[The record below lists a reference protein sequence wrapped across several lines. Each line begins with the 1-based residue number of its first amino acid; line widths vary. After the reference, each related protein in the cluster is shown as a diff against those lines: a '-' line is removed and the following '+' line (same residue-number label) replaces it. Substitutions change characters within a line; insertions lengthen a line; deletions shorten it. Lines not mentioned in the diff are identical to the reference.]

1 MPPRPPTHLPRLF
14 ERAQVAALGSVVFSS
29 GGVVPSL
36 GWSVE
41 ESLDTHEWKEGD
53 WWRPAARDE
62 EAPVPGSDDET
73 SAGSVGSAAADVPDA
88 PDASSVGSASAVPA
102 ARDASPSEEWKIVAF
117 ASHNYLAITERW
129 YDRLTDLGYTE
140 HVVAAMDEAL
150 FDALAAKGYRVEDHV
165 VSPSE
170 KLEPGE
176 PVPGWGRHLWKL
188 WRYRLSYALRQT
200 QLGKNV
206 FLVDVDTM
214 WNRYVPL
221 RDLFDGETRDRNSD
235 VFLSQGTVYPP
246 DVYDVWGF
254 VGCMGSVAFRAT
266 AGAQTLLRQAIRA
279 CAEGSSCDDQV
290 AVDRA
295 LARKYDVR
303 WDRDK
308 GVGVGE
314 LGGGVAGSKHD
325 LDGKEVVADL
335 GEHVN
340 TAVSLRDGDV
350 TGHGGGAP
358 AGESRETVSTETAI
372 ETRTPGSKVFEPKIT
387 VRMWPKPFVFRST
400 MKDVRRVAADEAA
413 ALARAPGAPR
423 GAGTCL
429 GQAQSEDVLPTFN
442 EDHSVDFSRPFIVA
456 PAVAKDGEEKIEAW
470 DKFQRFCFVI
480 GTPAFLREALPS
492 PGPPGQTTRLPGKT
506 LARNLEEDQHV

>member
-1 MPPRPPTHLPRLF
+1 M
-14 ERAQVAALGSVVFSS
+14 QVATLGSVVASS

-36 GWSVE
+36 GWSVA
-41 ESLDTHEWKEGD
+41 ESLDTHQWKEGD

-62 EAPVPGSDDET
+62 QAPTPRADDRP
-73 SAGSVGSAAADVPDA
+73 SAGTLGGAAADVGDVETRARDA
-88 PDASSVGSASAVPA
+88 DSKGASSVGSVNDS
-102 ARDASPSEEWKIVAF
+102 RWKIVAF

-129 YDRLTDLGYTE
+129 YDRLTSLGYTE

-170 KLEPGE
+170 KPEPGE

-200 QLGKNV
+200 QLGVNV

-214 WNRYVPL
+214 WNRHVPL
-221 RDLFDGETRDRNSD
+221 RDLFDGSERDTKSD

-246 DVYDVWGF
+246 DVFDKWGF

-266 AGAQTLLRQAIRA
+266 PAAQTLLRQAIRA
-279 CAEGSSCDDQV
+279 CAEGASCDDQV

-295 LARKYDVR
+295 LARKYDIQ
-303 WDRDK
+303 WDRDA
-308 GVGVGE
+308 GTGVGE
-314 LGGGVAGSKHD
+314 MGASAASAAARRAASD
-325 LDGKEVVADL
+325 DG

-340 TAVSLRDGDV
+340 AAVALRDGDV
-350 TGHGGGAP
+350 TGHGRG
-358 AGESRETVSTETAI
+358 SVSFETNASDGSF
-372 ETRTPGSKVFEPKIT
+372 RSPGSKVFEPRVV
-387 VRMWPKPFVFRST
+387 VRVWPKPFVFRST
-400 MKDVRRVAADEAA
+400 MKDVRRVEEDEAA
-413 ALARAPGAPR
+413 ALASAPGAPS

-429 GQAQSEDVLPTFN
+429 GQARFDPSSRDA
-442 EDHSVDFSRPFIVA
+442 VDFSRPFIVA

-480 GTPAFLREALPS
+480 GTEAFLREALPE
-492 PGPPGQTTRLPGKT
+492 PPPPGHITRLPGQT
-506 LARNLEEDQHV
+506 R

>member
-1 MPPRPPTHLPRLF
+1 M
-14 ERAQVAALGSVVFSS
+14 VASS

-41 ESLDTHEWKEGD
+41 ESLDTHQWKEGD

-62 EAPVPGSDDET
+62 EARVPGSDDGT
-73 SAGSVGSAAADVPDA
+73 SAGSVGSAAVPGVPDA

-102 ARDASPSEEWKIVAF
+102 ARDASPSEAWKIVAF

-129 YDRLTDLGYTE
+129 YDRLTSLGYTE

-221 RDLFDGETRDRNSD
+221 RALFDGDERDRNAD

-266 AGAQTLLRQAIRA
+266 PAAQTLLRQAIRA

-295 LARKYDVR
+295 LARKYDVL
-303 WDRDK
+303 WDRDA

-314 LGGGVAGSKHD
+314 LGGGVRSK
-325 LDGKEVVADL
+325 DGVGEKEVVADL

-350 TGHGGGAP
+350 TGHGGGAA
-358 AGESRETVSTETAI
+358 AGDARSVSTERTFSTETAVD
-372 ETRTPGSKVFEPKIT
+372 ERTGNPGSKVFEPKIT

-413 ALARAPGAPR
+413 ALARAPGARR

-429 GQAQSEDVLPTFN
+429 GQTQSEDVLPTVH
-442 EDHSVDFSRPFIVA
+442 EDQSVDFSRPFIVA

-480 GTPAFLREALPS
+480 GTDAFLREALPS
-492 PGPPGQTTRLPGKT
+492 PGPPGQTTRLPGKP

>member
-1 MPPRPPTHLPRLF
+1 MD
-14 ERAQVAALGSVVFSS
+14 
-29 GGVVPSL
+29 
-36 GWSVE
+36 
-41 ESLDTHEWKEGD
+41 ESLDTHRWKEGD

-62 EAPVPGSDDET
+62 QAPTPRADDRT
-73 SAGSVGSAAADVPDA
+73 STGTLGSAAADDPVPDA
-88 PDASSVGSASAVPA
+88 SGETPSPRARTNDRSA
-102 ARDASPSEEWKIVAF
+102 WKIVAF

-129 YDRLTDLGYTE
+129 YDRLTELGYTE

-200 QLGKNV
+200 QLGVNV

-214 WNRYVPL
+214 WTRYVPL
-221 RDLFDGETRDRNSD
+221 RDLFDGAERDARAD

-246 DVYDVWGF
+246 DVYDEWGF

-266 AGAQTLLRQAIRA
+266 PAAQTLLRQAIRA
-279 CAEGSSCDDQV
+279 CAEGASCDDQV

-295 LARKYDVR
+295 LARKYDIQ
-303 WDRDK
+303 WDRDA
-308 GVGVGE
+308 GIGVGE
-314 LGGGVAGSKHD
+314 IAASAAAGSAASD
-325 LDGKEVVADL
+325 DRS
-335 GEHVN
+335 EHVN
-340 TAVSLRDGDV
+340 TAVTLRDGDV
-350 TGHGGGAP
+350 TGHGQG
-358 AGESRETVSTETAI
+358 SVSEKNTEKDGSLKN
-372 ETRTPGSKVFEPKIT
+372 PGSKVFEPRVV

-400 MKDVRRVAADEAA
+400 MKDVRRVDEDEAA
-413 ALARAPGAPR
+413 ALASAPGAPS

-429 GQAQSEDVLPTFN
+429 GQARFDPNAGKTVSGEAGGDV
-442 EDHSVDFSRPFIVA
+442 DASSRDAVDFSRPFIVA

-480 GTPAFLREALPS
+480 GTEAFLREALPE
-492 PGPPGQTTRLPGKT
+492 PPPPGHITRLPGQT
-506 LARNLEEDQHV
+506 R